1 MIGVGRSAVPPPKE
15 KAAFSG
21 GPFSGARGA
30 RTPDLVAASHALSQL
45 SYGPKFVLD
54 GVVYPFDLVISR
66 GRRPEVDDATP
77 IDSFDRDVVALFV
90 SRAIGSDRVDLAR
103 GVRAMAQ
110 PSLARRAE

>member
-21 GPFSGARGA
+21 GLFSGARGA

-54 GVVYPFDLVISR
+54 SIVYPADLVISR
-66 GRRPEVDDATP
+66 GLEPEMHHAASIHP
-77 IDSFDRDVVALFV
+77 RDRDVVAPAV
-90 SRAIGSDRVDLAR
+90 CGTAGGNYVDLVGR
-103 GVRAMAQ
+103 GGAA
-110 PSLARRAE
+110 